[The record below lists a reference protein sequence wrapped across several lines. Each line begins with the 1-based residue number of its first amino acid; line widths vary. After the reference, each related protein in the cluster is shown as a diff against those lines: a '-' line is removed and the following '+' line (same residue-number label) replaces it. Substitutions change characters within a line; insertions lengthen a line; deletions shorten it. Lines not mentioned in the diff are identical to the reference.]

1 MIAPFYDKYRMA
13 WPFGT
18 YFDSSDINTSE
29 DFPVWHVAGDWKT
42 PPSKVC
48 DLLTAKEFTFS
59 FGFSAAAFN
68 EEFTEDFPQDV
79 SYSANCE
86 SGTWKYYDTRTEI
99 ETFNLNYKW
108 DTQVKLFQRE
118 TDPDED
124 SPYFAPYGISGLRYF
139 SIFEFT
145 EFTGH
150 WSIDI
155 TMIAPI
161 PAPAKDQDGKY
172 VWGINYFPSI
182 LSFVQIIRHDFSDPA
197 YPVLRPYYLF
207 DVGSSYL
214 GVNDRGGQGQG
225 SGGCFPV
232 ASVSIATHFPD

>member
-1 MIAPFYDKYRMA
+1 MA
-13 WPFGT
+13 WPFAKPNEIFST
-18 YFDSSDINTSE
+18 IDTSVE
-29 DFPVWHVAGDWKT
+29 YPLWHVAGHWKT

-68 EEFTEDFPQDV
+68 AEFSEDFPQDV
-79 SYSANCE
+79 SYSATCE
-86 SGTWKYYDTRTEI
+86 SGTWKHYDTRTEI

-108 DTQVKLFQRE
+108 DTQVKLFQSE

-124 SPYFAPYGISGLRYF
+124 SPYFVPYGLSGLQYF
-139 SIFEFT
+139 SIFEDT
-145 EFTGH
+145 EFAVS
-150 WSIDI
+150 WSIAI

-172 VWGINYFPSI
+172 VWGINNIPSI
-182 LSFVQIIRHDFSDPA
+182 LNFVEIRRDFSS
-197 YPVLRPYYLF
+197 PVVSRPYYLF
-207 DVGSSYL
+207 DLGSSYL
-214 GVNDRGGQGQG
+214 GVNDRGGQGRG

-232 ASVSIATHFPD
+232 AEVSILSHFTP